1 VAAKTSV
8 EAAEPMEIPASVR
21 TMPWTRRSTLT
32 LDEIRRRVDQL
43 GSSGPSEGLRESY
56 RMRYGEDL
64 APPPE
69 NVTFQVTLPIQTEQ
83 APQPE
88 AHAEQPA
95 EQPPISER
103 SKGFLKNL
111 FNKKNT

>member
-1 VAAKTSV
+1 
-8 EAAEPMEIPASVR
+8 MEIPASVR
-21 TMPWTRRSTLT
+21 TRPWTRRSTLT

-64 APPPE
+64 APPPD
-69 NVTFQVTLPIQTEQ
+69 NVTFQVASPIPTGQVPEKE
-83 APQPE
+83 PQ
-88 AHAEQPA
+88 AEQPA